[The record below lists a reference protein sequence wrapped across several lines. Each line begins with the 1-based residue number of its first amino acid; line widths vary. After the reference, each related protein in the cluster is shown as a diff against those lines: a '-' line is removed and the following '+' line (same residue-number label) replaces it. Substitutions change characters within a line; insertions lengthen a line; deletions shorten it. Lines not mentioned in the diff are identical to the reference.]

1 MHLSHNQQV
10 VGSSPISVNKSY
22 FTVFFM
28 VNFVSP
34 SIIEVSSTLLFF
46 VGVCGVAMNR
56 RSVLLVL
63 MSVEIMLLAVNIK
76 LISNSIYL
84 DDLMGQA
91 FSLFVLTV
99 AAAES
104 SIGLAILVSFFRTR
118 GSITI
123 YNSALMRGLYLGL
136 LSSKITVLP
145 LV

>member
-1 MHLSHNQQV
+1 
-10 VGSSPISVNKSY
+10 
-22 FTVFFM
+22 M

-34 SIIEVSSTLLFF
+34 GLVEVCSTLLFF

-63 MSVEIMLLAVNIK
+63 MSVEVMLLAVNIK
-76 LISNSIYL
+76 LISASIYL

-123 YNSALMRGLYLGL
+123 YNSALMRGLLMFL
-136 LSSKITVLP
+136 TFL
-145 LV
+145 

>member
-10 VGSSPISVNKSY
+10 VGSSPISVSKFY

-76 LISNSIYL
+76 LIVASVYL
-84 DDLMGQA
+84 DDLMGQT
-91 FSLFVLTV
+91 FSL
-99 AAAES
+99 
-104 SIGLAILVSFFRTR
+104 
-118 GSITI
+118 
-123 YNSALMRGLYLGL
+123 
-136 LSSKITVLP
+136 
-145 LV
+145 